1 MPIISDG
8 RGEVKSVLVVVS
20 QFLFDVVDVLPPVV
34 GEVLALQLARELV
47 VGHGHHVAQEHHER
61 RVTCR
66 DILRTLV
73 ALLRIREFLGRVG
86 HRSGGDEAEL
96 LILEEGRVPHHQFHE
111 AVDHLVD
118 AGLELLHH
126 GVRLVVVEE
135 VAEVV
140 RRVRHCW
147 LP

>member
-1 MPIISDG
+1 
-8 RGEVKSVLVVVS
+8 
-20 QFLFDVVDVLPPVV
+20 
-34 GEVLALQLARELV
+34 
-47 VGHGHHVAQEHHER
+47 
-61 RVTCR
+61 
-66 DILRTLV
+66 
-73 ALLRIREFLGRVG
+73 
-86 HRSGGDEAEL
+86 
-96 LILEEGRVPHHQFHE
+96 
-111 AVDHLVD
+111 VD